1 MLVLSRRPKEK
12 IVFPDIQ
19 TEIEVLGMK
28 NGQVRLG
35 IEAPPEI
42 LVIREE
48 FTEPAKEAC
57 GENPTGQEQA
67 DPDAPRESRH
77 QIRNRLNDAGLM
89 LAVLRGQ
96 VERGEWQRAEL
107 TMEKLEE
114 DFRALKGE
122 LEVSWSGMGPEKLE
136 EAVGI
141 PCK

>member
-12 IVFPDIQ
+12 ILFPSIH
-19 TEIEVLGMK
+19 TEIEILGMK

-42 LVIREE
+42 SVIREE
-48 FTEPAKEAC
+48 LAGNTESDC
-57 GENPTGQEQA
+57 GENQA
-67 DPDAPRESRH
+67 GGDPDATREARH

-96 VERGEWQRAEL
+96 IKRGDWERAEQ
-107 TMEKLEE
+107 TMAKLEE
-114 DFRALKGE
+114 DFRLFKGE
-122 LEVSWSGMGPEKLE
+122 LEMNWSGMAPEKFE
-136 EAVGI
+136 EAVGA

>member
-12 IVFPDIQ
+12 ILFPSIH
-19 TEIEVLGMK
+19 TEIEILGMK

-42 LVIREE
+42 SVIREE
-48 FTEPAKEAC
+48 LAGNSESDCSENQSGSDLDAVREA
-57 GENPTGQEQA
+57 
-67 DPDAPRESRH
+67 RH

-96 VERGEWQRAEL
+96 IKRGDWERAEQ
-107 TMEKLEE
+107 TMSKLEE
-114 DFRALKGE
+114 DFRLFKGE
-122 LEVSWSGMGPEKLE
+122 LEMNWSGMAPEKFE
-136 EAVGI
+136 EAVGA

>member
-12 IVFPDIQ
+12 IVFPNIQ

-42 LVIREE
+42 LVVREE
-48 FTEPAKEAC
+48 LTEPAKGDS
-57 GENPTGQEQA
+57 GENLAGPERA
-67 DPDAPRESRH
+67 DSDTPREFRH

-96 VERGEWQRAEL
+96 IERGEWQRAER

>member
-1 MLVLSRRPKEK
+1 MLVVSRRPKEK
-12 IVFPDIQ
+12 IVFPNIQ

-42 LVIREE
+42 VVVREE
-48 FTEPAKEAC
+48 LTEPAKGDHGKNLE
-57 GENPTGQEQA
+57 GQEQA
-67 DPDAPRESRH
+67 EPDALREFRH

-107 TMEKLEE
+107 TMEKLED

-136 EAVGI
+136 EAVEI